1 MIMTKLFSLNFGF
14 DVLIFDLD
22 KHRELEIEIKLLNV
36 DEKKF
41 LKGSTESLD
50 QSPLNL
56 VSEWE
61 GPGDHNTF
69 MDFMDVDITKMGDQ
83 IEYSFKDGGE
93 GEENFFLSM
102 FLLPRYDRLLIK
114 NEGNVIEE
122 YTFSFEDYLDEN
134 NIQRRKWEIER
145 VNLLKSIS

>member
-1 MIMTKLFSLNFGF
+1 MKKQFCLNFGF
-14 DVLIFDLD
+14 DVLIFGLD
-22 KHRELEIEIKLLNV
+22 KHREEEIEIKLLNV
-36 DEKKF
+36 DDKKF

-93 GEENFFLSM
+93 GEENFFLTI

-134 NIQRRKWEIER
+134 NIQRRKWEIEK

>member
-50 QSPLNL
+50 MSPLNL

-69 MDFMDVDITKMGDQ
+69 MDFMDV
-83 IEYSFKDGGE
+83 
-93 GEENFFLSM
+93 
-102 FLLPRYDRLLIK
+102 
-114 NEGNVIEE
+114 V
-122 YTFSFEDYLDEN
+122 
-134 NIQRRKWEIER
+134 
-145 VNLLKSIS
+145 